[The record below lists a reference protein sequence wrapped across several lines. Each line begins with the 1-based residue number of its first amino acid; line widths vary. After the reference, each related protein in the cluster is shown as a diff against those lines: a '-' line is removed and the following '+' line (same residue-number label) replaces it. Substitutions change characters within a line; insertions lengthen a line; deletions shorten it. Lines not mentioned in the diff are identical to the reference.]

1 MKRLQRIPFT
11 VFIFLSAFVL
21 LVSLSFAILIRNEP
35 GSTSSDPDADAI
47 TSLPAA
53 AMFEVAQKEIP
64 AEVMQ
69 RGENV
74 YKTYC
79 LACHQA
85 NGTGNPGMF
94 PPLDQTKKVLGNK
107 DELIGII
114 LHGLSGKI
122 EVKGETYYQAM
133 APHKFLSDQQI
144 ADVLTYIRNSFGN
157 SASMVTKEEVRKVR
171 ASGNQS

>member
-21 LVSLSFAILIRNEP
+21 LVSLSFAILNRNEP
-35 GSTSSDPDADAI
+35 GSTSRDPDADAI
-47 TSLPAA
+47 TSLPAT

-94 PPLDQTKKVLGNK
+94 PPSTRQKK
-107 DELIGII
+107 
-114 LHGLSGKI
+114 
-122 EVKGETYYQAM
+122 
-133 APHKFLSDQQI
+133 F
-144 ADVLTYIRNSFGN
+144 
-157 SASMVTKEEVRKVR
+157 
-171 ASGNQS
+171 

>member
-1 MKRLQRIPFT
+1 MKRFQRIPFT
-11 VFIFLSAFVL
+11 VFIFLTAFVL
-21 LVSLSFAILIRNEP
+21 LVSLSFAILNLNEP
-35 GSTSSDPDADAI
+35 GNTSRDPNAI
-47 TSLPAA
+47 RSLPAT

-79 LACHQA
+79 LACHQT

-133 APHKFLSDQQI
+133 APHNFLSDQQI

-171 ASGNQS
+171 ASGSQS